1 MAGRPESSADT
12 GIDLDDLEGLSSA
25 IAAIS
30 REVDALG
37 RQVAGLA
44 ATVDAMSRAAV
55 GEASGASDRRDRQ
68 ERREEPGEGD
78 PWLEIV
84 VSPIPEIALVALA
97 ETTVR
102 GLSGVRSLSSVK
114 KVDDSVRFMVR
125 ADPDADL
132 VAEIKQAMPV
142 PVTVLDSDESSV
154 SLALQWN

>member
-1 MAGRPESSADT
+1 MSGRAESSDET
-12 GIDLDDLEGLSSA
+12 GVDRGDLAGLSAA

-37 RQVAGLA
+37 RQVADLA
-44 ATVDAMSRAAV
+44 GTVDAMSKAAV
-55 GEASGASDRRDRQ
+55 SEGPGASDRRDRPGGG
-68 ERREEPGEGD
+68 EESGAGD

-84 VSPIPEIALVALA
+84 ISPIPEIALVALA

-114 KVDDSVRFMVR
+114 KIDDSVRFMVQ

-142 PVTVLDSDESSV
+142 PVTVLESDESSV